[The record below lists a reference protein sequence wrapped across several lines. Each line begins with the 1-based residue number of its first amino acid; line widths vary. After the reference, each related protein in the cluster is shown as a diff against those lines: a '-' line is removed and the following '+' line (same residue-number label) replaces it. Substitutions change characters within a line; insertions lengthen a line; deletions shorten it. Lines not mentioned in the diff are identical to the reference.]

1 MRGSADHI
9 QQTMTCLERSIS
21 SSLNSS
27 AANLLKIGLQCSLSS
42 NIVLTKLWCWR
53 RLLKFPCTAR
63 KYNQAILKEISR
75 EYSLEGPML
84 KLNKLRE
91 MVKNRKT
98 WCAAVHGVIK
108 RMTWLSNWTTF
119 HRSEVLCRIAL
130 HSFMGLHS
138 QPTLQIVKARWLGSS
153 Q

>member
-1 MRGSADHI
+1 MIHTVKGF
-9 QQTMTCLERSIS
+9 
-21 SSLNSS
+21 
-27 AANLLKIGLQCSLSS
+27 G
-42 NIVLTKLWCWR
+42 IVNKAEIDVFPVVSHKCESWTVKKTDRRRTDAFELWCWR
-53 RLLKFPCTAR
+53 RLLKFPWTAR

-108 RMTWLSNWTTF
+108 RMT
-119 HRSEVLCRIAL
+119 
-130 HSFMGLHS
+130 
-138 QPTLQIVKARWLGSS
+138 
-153 Q
+153 